1 MNRPLNRTDDW
12 TLQEARATYNLPH
25 WSGGYVDVNEAGRLV
40 VRPRRDRARG
50 EVDLYAL
57 SREITEAGLALPVL
71 ARFTD
76 VLADRV
82 DALCGAFEDA
92 RRAHDYV
99 GGYTAVYPIKVNQ
112 QRVVV
117 QTIVRHGGARVGLEA
132 GSKPELMAVLGS
144 LPPGDGV
151 IVCNG
156 YKDSEYV
163 RLALIARRLGHR
175 AYIVIEKRSELN
187 LVLAEARRLGVKPL
201 LGVRARL
208 ASIGAGKWQ
217 NTGGEKSKFGLS
229 AAQLLEAIE
238 GLKAAGALD
247 GLQLLHFH
255 LGSQISNIRDIQSGV
270 GEALRIY
277 QELRR
282 LGAPIGVLDAG
293 GGLGVDYEGTRSR
306 SYYSINYSIAEYANN
321 IVRALAEFCAQESL
335 PAPEIFTESG
345 RALTA
350 HHAVLIT
357 NLIDYERVDTAP
369 AIALPGDAPA
379 VLHDLARALAEVE
392 QRPAV
397 ESYHDA
403 VHWFAEAQ
411 QLFRA
416 GSLDLAG
423 RARAEQLYFSIL
435 RAVRERLQPENRA
448 HREIGDELNEKLADK
463 FFFNFSLFQS
473 LPDVWAIDQIFPIVP
488 LARLGER
495 PERRGVIEDL
505 TCDSDGRIDRYVHG
519 DGVSGTLALHER
531 REGEPYLI
539 GVFLVGAYQEILGDM
554 HNLFGDTHAVNVTLD
569 PDGGHHLA
577 EPHPG
582 DTVDVLLRYVS
593 HRPEELMAV
602 YRKKIERAGLAGPEA
617 EAYLEMLQDG
627 LTGYTYLEQD

>member
-1 MNRPLNRTDDW
+1 MNRSDYW
-12 TLQEARATYNLPH
+12 TLDQARAAYNLPH
-25 WSGGYVDVNEAGRLV
+25 WSGGYVDVNTAGRLV
-40 VRPRRDRARG
+40 VHPRRDRSRG
-50 EVDLYAL
+50 EIDLYAL
-57 SREITEAGLALPVL
+57 AREIAGAGLPLPVL
-71 ARFTD
+71 VRFTD
-76 VLADRV
+76 ILADRL
-82 DALCGAFEDA
+82 DALCGAFEAA
-92 RRAHDYV
+92 RRTHGYP

-132 GSKPELMAVLGS
+132 GSKPELMAVLGA

-156 YKDSEYV
+156 YKDAEYV
-163 RLALIARRLGHR
+163 RLALMARRLGHR
-175 AYIVIEKRSELN
+175 AYIVIEKRSELD
-187 LVLAEARRLGVKPL
+187 LVLAESRRLGVKPL

-229 AAQLLEAIE
+229 AAQLIEAIE
-238 GLKAAGALD
+238 RLRAAGALD
-247 GLQLLHFH
+247 SLQLLHFH
-255 LGSQISNIRDIQSGV
+255 LGSQISNIRDIQTGL

-306 SYYSINYSIAEYANN
+306 SYYSINYSVEEYANN
-321 IVRALAEFCAQESL
+321 IVRALAEFCAQEKL
-335 PAPEIFTESG
+335 PAPEIYTESG

-357 NLIDYERVDTAP
+357 NLIDHEPVEAAAP
-369 AIALPGDAPA
+369 AALPDDAPP
-379 VLHDLARALAEVE
+379 VLHDLARTLAEA
-392 QRPAV
+392 QRQPAV

-416 GSLDLAG
+416 GRLDLAG
-423 RARAEQLYFSIL
+423 RARAEQLYFAIL
-435 RAVRERLQPENRA
+435 RAVRGRLQPENRA

-488 LARLGER
+488 LARLDEEPSR
-495 PERRGVIEDL
+495 HGVIEDL
-505 TCDSDGRIDRYVHG
+505 TCDSDGRIDHYVHG
-519 DGVSGTLALHER
+519 DGVSSTLALHER
-531 REGEPYLI
+531 RVGEPYLI

-554 HNLFGDTHAVNVTLD
+554 HNLFGDAHAVNVTLD
-569 PDGGHHLA
+569 PGGGHHLA
-577 EPHPG
+577 EPQPG
-582 DTVDVLLRYVS
+582 DTVDVLLRYVN

-602 YRKKIERAGLAGPEA
+602 YRDKIARAGLAGPEA